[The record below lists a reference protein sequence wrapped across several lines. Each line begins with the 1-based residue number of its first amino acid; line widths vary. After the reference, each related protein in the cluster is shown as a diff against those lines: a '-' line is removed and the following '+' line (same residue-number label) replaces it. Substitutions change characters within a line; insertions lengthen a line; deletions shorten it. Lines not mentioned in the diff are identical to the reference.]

1 MDLRASGLRS
11 ELATDRPRGSEGGN
25 GRLAAR
31 KGTDS
36 WSSCSVERESTSR
49 PPPSGTCRTRSSRG
63 GRLGEVGEG
72 LAALELAVLDDAGV
86 CEHGRATSALETL
99 TSTSRGEKDAPASD
113 DHAPVQATKVESLC
127 SPVVTGESVM
137 VEMTDEYDS
146 AGSLVMTL
154 QTFVRALSQPEAR
167 EVQRR
172 QGESDGPVRDRVTE
186 GCEREGQ
193 RRVSFCASFE

>member
-1 MDLRASGLRS
+1 M
-11 ELATDRPRGSEGGN
+11 
-25 GRLAAR
+25 
-31 KGTDS
+31 
-36 WSSCSVERESTSR
+36 
-49 PPPSGTCRTRSSRG
+49 
-63 GRLGEVGEG
+63 
-72 LAALELAVLDDAGV
+72 
-86 CEHGRATSALETL
+86 ETL